1 MSEPLEM
8 SQARNVYTREREH
21 FRRELL
27 NTLRQYE
34 SRPISFE
41 IKQHLRMRAMDLK
54 PECLERYRRDTEKI
68 ACNQLPIIGNSLRIR
83 SMCSSELP
91 HTSRNR
97 SSTFRTA
104 RMIRDDED
112 DDDGILDFRSS
123 YTSSLRQALPRNK
136 LTYESTRRAT
146 TNSHVLSF
154 ERQLIDEMDK
164 MIDSIDH
171 LRENNRQEW
180 LRPLKTDRQRQYFN
194 SLYDDVGYSLPLYN
208 RSDLLMA
215 TTNDNQSWRWQFEH
229 DKDDDHKTEVERFY
243 DKYLS
248 TSKYL
253 NNNNNKLADADDNYK
268 SARIT
273 TTSLATN
280 NATDSINNADDDD
293 DRFKTFQKSSS
304 SVTMRTTKQTILDD
318 FLQ

>member
-1 MSEPLEM
+1 MSSEPLEM

-41 IKQHLRMRAMDLK
+41 IKQHLRMNGWDLK
-54 PECLERYRRDTEKI
+54 PKCLERYRRDTEMI

-83 SMCSSELP
+83 SMCNSELP

-104 RMIRDDED
+104 RMIRDDEYDND
-112 DDDGILDFRSS
+112 DCMDFRSS

-171 LRENNRQEW
+171 ISDNNRQEW
-180 LRPLKTDRQRQYFN
+180 LQPLKTDRQRQYFH

-208 RSDLLMA
+208 RSDLLMKSSSS
-215 TTNDNQSWRWQFEH
+215 TNNDYHWKFEH

-248 TSKYL
+248 QSKYVNHHKL
-253 NNNNNKLADADDNYK
+253 DDDSSNYEKIDKNNKH
-268 SARIT
+268 
-273 TTSLATN
+273 
-280 NATDSINNADDDD
+280 
-293 DRFKTFQKSSS
+293 
-304 SVTMRTTKQTILDD
+304 
-318 FLQ
+318 